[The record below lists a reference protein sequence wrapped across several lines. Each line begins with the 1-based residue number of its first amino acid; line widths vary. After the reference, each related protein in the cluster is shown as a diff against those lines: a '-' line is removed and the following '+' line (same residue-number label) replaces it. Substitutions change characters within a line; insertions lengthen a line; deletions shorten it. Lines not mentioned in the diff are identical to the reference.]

1 MIDWM
6 KKGVFAG
13 VGMASFTKEKIEE
26 VARDYI
32 AKGKIS
38 EQEGEKLVGD
48 MLTSAE
54 KSRQE
59 LKEQIEEGV
68 NSLLTKMD
76 LVREEDMKA
85 LREELASLRAEL
97 ATLKGDG
104 EDPAGDKTVE

>member
-13 VGMASFTKEKIEE
+13 VGVASFTKEKIEE
-26 VARDYI
+26 IAKEYI

-38 EQEGEKLVGD
+38 EKEGEKLVGD
-48 MLTSAE
+48 MLASAE

-68 NSLLTKMD
+68 NSLLAKMD
-76 LVREEDMKA
+76 LVRKEDMKA
-85 LREELASLRAEL
+85 LREEIASLRAEL
-97 ATLKGDG
+97 AGLKGD
-104 EDPAGDKTVE
+104 EEEPAGDKPAE